1 MLMTK
6 CIQVIK
12 LRQNFFKLYVRLK
25 ADMTRL
31 EKKMEVPMVLE
42 EVRDKGKHK
51 KLLFK
56 ILIEE
61 DSFLIS
67 IKCREHKEPVLIDIS
82 SVISPYVDKTTMV
95 RIKEVCKSIYKKKRE
110 EAS

>member
-1 MLMTK
+1 
-6 CIQVIK
+6 
-12 LRQNFFKLYVRLK
+12 
-25 ADMTRL
+25 
-31 EKKMEVPMVLE
+31 MEVPMVLE

-61 DSFLIS
+61 DAFLIS
-67 IKCREHKEPVLIDIS
+67 IKGREHKEPVLIDIN
-82 SVISPYVDKTTMV
+82 SVISPYVDKKTMV

>member
-12 LRQNFFKLYVRLK
+12 VRQNFFKLNVRLK

-82 SVISPYVDKTTMV
+82 PYVDKTTMV